1 MKIKV
6 NLSAGSEDLEE
17 KLAVA
22 LAKAKKH
29 RAEMIEISYGSHAG
43 ETKRRILNFL
53 AKKEYRDIYS
63 RLVKSKEGWGR
74 VFVYFRWK

>member
-6 NLSAGSEDLEE
+6 NLSAASEDPEE
-17 KLAVA
+17 KLAEA
-22 LAKAKKH
+22 LAQAKKH
-29 RAEMIEISYGSHAG
+29 RADMIEISYGSHAG

-53 AKKEYRDIYS
+53 MKKECRDIYS

>member
-6 NLSAGSEDLEE
+6 NLSAGIADLLEE
-17 KLAVA
+17 KLAA
-22 LAKAKKH
+22 AIKQAKTH
-29 RAEMIEISYGSHAG
+29 RASYIEVSYGTHAG

-53 AKKEYRDIYS
+53 MKKEYRDIYS

-74 VFVYFRWK
+74 VFIHFRW